1 MVCPACYQDYISECS
16 IGFVINA
23 GLTADT
29 DYSALITDKFNH
41 KYKIDFTTDGAGIGY
56 VYLEGIPEGL
66 LNPYSGIFKVEIL
79 DVEWNKVQMT
89 INGDT
94 YTCIEFDVHGEV
106 YSKTWL
112 GEFTEES
119 VSS

>member
-1 MVCPACYQDYISECS
+1 
-16 IGFVINA
+16 
-23 GLTADT
+23 
-29 DYSALITDKFNH
+29 
-41 KYKIDFTTDGAGIGY
+41 
-56 VYLEGIPEGL
+56 
-66 LNPYSGIFKVEIL
+66 L